1 MMFRVSVP
9 IRGLLNLTDENGD
22 EYLRIVYNKVS
33 VPIRGLLNLTT
44 DAENLTVSVTLEC
57 FRPHQVVMEFN
68 LVYR

>member
-33 VPIRGLLNLTT
+33 VPIRGLLNLTYFIVEQEYNAM
-44 DAENLTVSVTLEC
+44 DLMFPS
-57 FRPHQVVMEFN
+57 PSGD
-68 LVYR
+68 Y